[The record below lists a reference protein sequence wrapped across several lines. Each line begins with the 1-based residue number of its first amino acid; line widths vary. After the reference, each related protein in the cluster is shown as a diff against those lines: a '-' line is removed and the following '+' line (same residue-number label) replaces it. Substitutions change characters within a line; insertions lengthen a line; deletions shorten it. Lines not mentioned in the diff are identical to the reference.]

1 VIVGRFTDG
10 ANVSIEG
17 EMGVK
22 SDAKNFDNE
31 TEQPATSTER
41 LTCAK

>member
-10 ANVSIEG
+10 ANVFIEG

-22 SDAKNFDNE
+22 SDAKNFDVVGQRN
-31 TEQPATSTER
+31 
-41 LTCAK
+41 

>member
-22 SDAKNFDNE
+22 SDAEN
-31 TEQPATSTER
+31 
-41 LTCAK
+41 